1 MILAKKSPSQSVPAS
16 SHQVPQDNR
25 NEKEDG
31 GSASADDNLQMKEYL
46 LGLKGLPGPTVQN
59 QPSSC
64 SSPHHLLMTIL
75 MVIMMTRMM
84 VMNIT
89 LALLLTMMML
99 TISPGACHHD
109 SDSNYDW
116 HNDDKGDHDD
126 GTDNDTE
133 DLTHT

>member
-1 MILAKKSPSQSVPAS
+1 
-16 SHQVPQDNR
+16 
-25 NEKEDG
+25 
-31 GSASADDNLQMKEYL
+31 MKEYL
-46 LGLKGLPGPTVQN
+46 LGLKGLPGPTVKN

-109 SDSNYDW
+109 IDIAIIKRHDDDAKSNP
-116 HNDDKGDHDD
+116 ND
-126 GTDNDTE
+126 GTDVDTE
-133 DLTHT
+133 DLTRCPPS